1 MFNIRCPFHTFMLG
15 VTSAAS
21 VAALMIY
28 FKSKKSTT
36 IEDLV
41 EKYGMSQHPEGG
53 YFVETYRAQSTVVS
67 DRGDTTVS
75 RSAATAIYFLVCPGN
90 VSRLHR
96 IQSDE
101 LWHFYLGG
109 PMTVIELDNS
119 EPSGY
124 RFFLDTFFI
133 INNVGIF

>member
-1 MFNIRCPFHTFMLG
+1 MLG
-15 VTSAAS
+15 VTSATS

>member
-15 VTSAAS
+15 VTSATS